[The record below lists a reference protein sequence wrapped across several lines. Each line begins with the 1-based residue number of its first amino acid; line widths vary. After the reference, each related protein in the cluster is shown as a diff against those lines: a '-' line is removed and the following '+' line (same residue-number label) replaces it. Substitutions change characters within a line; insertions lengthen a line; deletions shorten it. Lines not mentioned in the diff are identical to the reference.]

1 MIKFTYLFWSG
12 DRMAVI
18 SKSLSIDSSCKFQIM
33 DITQDIMKILN
44 EINENRDDSKIS
56 NGIVNI
62 FSKHS
67 TSAICINENER
78 GLLSDFEKVLKD
90 IVKEN
95 DNYRHDF
102 IDNNAASHIRA
113 FLLGSSETIP
123 IVDGR
128 LNLGTWQS
136 IFFVEM
142 DGPRRN
148 RTIDLTF
155 IGEWLSLMDG
165 RLVREMAIVYTDW

>member
-1 MIKFTYLFWSG
+1 MV
-12 DRMAVI
+12 VI
-18 SKSLSIDSSCKFQIM
+18 NKSLKIDSNSNFQII
-33 DITQDIMKILN
+33 DITRDIVAILN
-44 EINENRDDSKIS
+44 ELNKDDETQMN

-67 TSAICINENER
+67 TSAITVNENEK

-90 IVKEN
+90 VVKEK
-95 DNYRHDF
+95 DNYKHDF

-128 LNLGTWQS
+128 LDLGTWQS
-136 IFFVEM
+136 IFFIEL

-155 IGEWLSLMDG
+155 IVE
-165 RLVREMAIVYTDW
+165 

>member
-1 MIKFTYLFWSG
+1 MVVIK
-12 DRMAVI
+12 R
-18 SKSLSIDSSCKFQIM
+18 SLKIDSNSNFQII
-33 DITQDIMKILN
+33 DITRDIVAILN
-44 EINENRDDSKIS
+44 DFNKDDETQMN

-62 FSKHS
+62 FTKHS
-67 TSAICINENER
+67 TSAISVNENEK

-90 IVKEN
+90 VVKEK
-95 DNYRHDF
+95 DNYKHDF

-128 LNLGTWQS
+128 LDIGTWQS
-136 IFFVEM
+136 IFFIEL
-142 DGPRRN
+142 DGPRRS

-155 IGEWLSLMDG
+155 IGE
-165 RLVREMAIVYTDW
+165 

>member
-12 DRMAVI
+12 DWMAVI
-18 SKSLSIDSSCKFQIM
+18 SKSLSIDSSSKFQIM
-33 DITQDIMKILN
+33 DITQDIMKLLN